1 MWHVESIAERGRA
14 MRTFVCIVSE
24 TGRRVTTEN
33 GESLQRRERLC
44 AGRSIRLFQRTRA
57 KQAYVKGDLEGIM
70 RGQHYCTCAFRRR
83 QLSPF
88 YPLSTLRHHV
98 HYFGAQALCY
108 PKPRGQRS
116 RVTIARAE
124 GLGTRLSAGIIRRQP
139 SMLLTRPLC
148 GCM

>member
-1 MWHVESIAERGRA
+1 

-98 HYFGAQALCY
+98 RYFGAQALRY
-108 PKPRGQRS
+108 PKPRGSKVARNNRS
-116 RVTIARAE
+116 SRGPENEAKCWHHPSSAVHAFDTP
-124 GLGTRLSAGIIRRQP
+124 TVRLHVITWHKFLRY
-139 SMLLTRPLC
+139 THV
-148 GCM
+148 